1 MGDGGAVVNFIDLAD
16 HNGAS
21 PDAVRG
27 TQFVAADGAWLVAIS
42 DKQVHEWVIW
52 QRAVPGDRRR
62 VSAGYVRRVPWM
74 RFAGPDG
81 REAAQAI
88 AGVLDDLP
96 ATASLEV
103 FRVAVRDR
111 LRDVKTGLVF
121 RGIMA
126 VHEMARAARRD
137 IERSEDDLL
146 RD

>member
-1 MGDGGAVVNFIDLAD
+1 MEFVDLAD
-16 HNGAS
+16 LNGAS

-42 DKQVHEWVIW
+42 DKHVHEWIVW
-52 QRAVPGDRRR
+52 QRASIGDRRR

-74 RFAGPDG
+74 RFAGPHG

-121 RGIMA
+121 RGLA
-126 VHEMARAARRD
+126 TVHEMARAARRD
-137 IERSEDDLL
+137 IERSEDALL
-146 RD
+146 RDE

>member
-1 MGDGGAVVNFIDLAD
+1 MNFVDLAD
-16 HNGAS
+16 LNGAS

-27 TQFVAADGAWLVAIS
+27 TQFVAADGAWLVSVS
-42 DKQVHEWVIW
+42 DKQAHEWVIW

-62 VSAGYVRRVPWM
+62 VSSGYVRRVSWM
-74 RFAGPDG
+74 RFAGPHG

-121 RGIMA
+121 RGLA
-126 VHEMARAARRD
+126 TVHEMARAARRD

-146 RD
+146 RDE